1 MFKAWRKDK
10 ILWCDLVETTAMF
23 IRKISYEIRNL
34 SYTIRK
40 NILDKCFVIGQSIFM
55 SNFKL

>member
-23 IRKISYEIRNL
+23 IREISYEIRNL
-34 SYTIRK
+34 SYTIR
-40 NILDKCFVIGQSIFM
+40 
-55 SNFKL
+55 